1 MKNKILYNY
10 FFILFSIIP
19 ISIIVGSAVSS
30 INVIIIALSFLLYAF
45 YLKDWKWLKNK
56 NIRLFLIL
64 YLYLIFNSFISLD
77 FNIGINR
84 NFGFILYIIFFAAFN
99 HFFLNYKKFDRIF
112 LVWFI
117 IIAIVAIDIYL
128 EAFTGKSM
136 TGYYSNSLKVHDR
149 IYSFFID
156 EAKVGGFIGCFFLIL
171 TGYFLN
177 LCQFKLNKWKYLVI
191 IISIIFLLSIILT
204 GERSSAIRALIGFL
218 MFFIITKSF
227 TIKEKIISLIFVIL
241 IFGIV
246 YSNSPFIKY
255 RYGKLIFEKLSTI
268 GQVIKYVKRVNFS
281 QSSDKN
287 INITIKESALPLY
300 PADDEIFRRT
310 IGSNYVA
317 LYISS
322 IKVFVKYPIFGVGN
336 KNYRVATC
344 KKYAADET
352 KTVYYQFYKFT
363 DSKIPELFNSQY
375 VCNTHPH
382 QIYFEFLAEHGI
394 IGMLILLFVF
404 FKIIYQLFRKNNL
417 NESNLQLGAF
427 VYIVLVFI
435 PLLPGGAFF
444 NNYAL
449 TLFWINMSIMLMST
463 SKNANLSK

>member
-1 MKNKILYNY
+1 MKNKLLYNY

-19 ISIIVGSAVSS
+19 ISLIVGSAVSS
-30 INVIIIALSFLLYAF
+30 INIIIIVLSFLIYAF

-56 NIRLFLIL
+56 NIRLFLLL
-64 YLYLIFNSFISLD
+64 YFYLIFNSFISLD
-77 FNIGINR
+77 FNVGVNR

-99 HFFLNYKKFDRIF
+99 HFFLNYQKFDRIF

-117 IIAIVAIDIYL
+117 IIAIVTIDIYL
-128 EAFTGKSM
+128 EVFTGKSM
-136 TGYYSNSLKVHDR
+136 NGYYSNSLKVHNR
-149 IYSFFID
+149 VYSFFID
-156 EAKVGGFIGCFFLIL
+156 EAKAGGFIGCFFLIL

-177 LCQFKLNKWKYLVI
+177 LYQFKLNKWKYLII

-204 GERSSAIRALIGFL
+204 GERASAIRALIGFL
-218 MFFIITKSF
+218 IFFTISKNF
-227 TIKEKIISLIFVIL
+227 TIKEKIISLAFVIL

-255 RYGKLIFEKLSTI
+255 RYGQLIFEKLNTI
-268 GQVIKYVKRVNFS
+268 GQVIRYAKRVNYS
-281 QSSDKN
+281 QSSDENLN
-287 INITIKESALPLY
+287 IITPEE
-300 PADDEIFRRT
+300 DEEFRRT
-310 IGSNYVA
+310 IGSNYFT

-336 KNYRVATC
+336 KNYRVVTC

-352 KTVYYQFYKFT
+352 ETVYYQFYKFT
-363 DSKIPELFNSQY
+363 DSKIPELFNSNY

-394 IGMLILLFVF
+394 VGTLILLFVF
-404 FKIIYQLFRKNNL
+404 FKIIYRVFKKINFNK
-417 NESNLQLGAF
+417 SNLQLGAF
-427 VYIVLVFI
+427 VYVVLVFF

-444 NNYAL
+444 NNYVA
-449 TLFWINMSIMLMST
+449 TIFWINLSIMFVTT
-463 SKNANLSK
+463 SKDNNISK